1 MVLYGSLQTYIGFF
15 ELLKF
20 HSKIVKQNLSAYTQV
35 LGELI
40 ILFKNIFES
49 KATSVVKLISIQEEA
64 DSMDLFRIMSR
75 FFIETE
81 MIGFS
86 EDLTPKLK

>member
-1 MVLYGSLQTYIGFF
+1 M
-15 ELLKF
+15 
-20 HSKIVKQNLSAYTQV
+20 VKQSLSVYTQV

-49 KATSVVKLISIQEEA
+49 KATSVVSHPSIQEEA
-64 DSMDLFRIMSR
+64 DSIDLFRIMSR

-86 EDLTPKLK
+86 EELTPKLKELYVSLNNRCTKQKVINPFT